1 MEDQNQVIT
10 INHTHQSQSQRQV
23 TKEVVHNLKRKEIR
37 VKYLG

>member
-23 TKEVVHNLKRKEIR
+23 TKEVALNLKCKEIG
-37 VKYLG
+37 VK